1 MGEEKE
7 LKRLEKSI
15 YVDLLKNQDY
25 RCSVCSEPL
34 FVKEHG
40 KEINIKQ
47 RKENGL
53 NGFEKLYETDLSS
66 LNYRLIIPNSQGG
79 CGPIMDNLELTC
91 SRTACKTRRKSTITL
106 PLHTTAVLDKII
118 ESEDRN
124 YFQENNKEVQAA
136 ERSAKIRSLINEQ
149 NDFNLYK
156 ALLREK
162 LVNYINPTIDIDTFL
177 TNLEESYR
185 NFDDPNNQSY
195 LKEYRNDNHN

>member
-7 LKRLEKSI
+7 LKQLEKSI
-15 YVDLLKNQDY
+15 YISLLKNQDY

-34 FVKEHG
+34 IVMERG

-47 RKENGL
+47 RKDNS
-53 NGFEKLYETDLSS
+53 FEELYETDLSS
-66 LNYRLIIPNSQGG
+66 LNYSLIIPNSQGG
-79 CGPIMDNLELTC
+79 GGPIMDNLELTC
-91 SRTACKTRRKSTITL
+91 SVKPCKTRKKSTITL

-118 ESEDRN
+118 KSEDRN
-124 YFQENNKEVQAA
+124 YFQENNKEVQPA
-136 ERSAKIRSLINEQ
+136 ERTAKIRSLINEQ

-162 LVNYINPTIDIDTFL
+162 LVNYINPRPKLDTFL
-177 TNLEESYR
+177 TDLEESYR